1 MGASINSTVKTLL
14 QTAFSLFLRRTCMKN
29 AAYCVNK
36 TSLRLRIGLSGRGC
50 INMKKPAAS

>member
-1 MGASINSTVKTLL
+1 MGVSIIPPVGTLL
-14 QTAFSLFLRRTCMKN
+14 QIASSLFLRRTCMKN

-50 INMKKPAAS
+50 INMKKPATS